1 MHHSDIDPNSGS
13 IANAS
18 KIIGLPLQCRPMA
31 SGQSRDSGARRL
43 AEQLERSRLA
53 RLRQYDGQGLRPE
66 CRLLAAWQAKRLR
79 HTYSDLL
86 ETSRY
91 RKAVEFF
98 LTDLYGDKDFSAR
111 DEGVE
116 RVYPVMSRVMPSA
129 ALLTISI
136 GIELHAISQELDL
149 DMVAM
154 LWGEMNVG
162 ERLDAAAYA
171 EAYRRC
177 GNLDARRR
185 QISIVREVGE
195 SLDSVVF
202 KPFIY
207 NAVKLGKGPAKMAG
221 LLELHDFI
229 VRGFIAFRAMKGSE
243 EFIDAIVGRET
254 EIMESILAREPVASW
269 APPGDPSLAR

>member
-1 MHHSDIDPNSGS
+1 MSS
-13 IANAS
+13 AE
-18 KIIGLPLQCRPMA
+18 
-31 SGQSRDSGARRL
+31 SRDSGARRL

-53 RLRQYDGQGLRPE
+53 RLRQYNEQGLRPE
-66 CRLLAAWQAKRLR
+66 CRMLAAWQARRLR
-79 HTYSDLL
+79 HTYRDLL
-86 ETSRY
+86 EISRY

-116 RVYPVMSRVMPSA
+116 RVYPIMSRVMPGP
-129 ALLTISI
+129 ALHTISI

-149 DMVAM
+149 DMVAV
-154 LWGEMNVG
+154 LWGEMG
-162 ERLDAAAYA
+162 LDNGLHAEAYA

-177 GNLDARRR
+177 GNVDARRR

-207 NAVKLGKGPAKMAG
+207 NAVKLGRGPAKMAG
-221 LLELHDFI
+221 LLPLHDFI
-229 VRGFIAFRAMKGSE
+229 QRGFIAFRAMKGSA
-243 EFIDAIVGRET
+243 EFIDAVITRET
-254 EIMESILAREPVASW
+254 AIMESILAGEPASSW
-269 APPGDPSLAR
+269 APPGDPSLDA

>member
-1 MHHSDIDPNSGS
+1 MGS
-13 IANAS
+13 
-18 KIIGLPLQCRPMA
+18 PE
-31 SGQSRDSGARRL
+31 SRDVGARRL

-53 RLRQYDGQGLRPE
+53 RLRQYDDQGLRPE
-66 CRLLAAWQAKRLR
+66 CRLLAAWQAGRLR
-79 HTYSDLL
+79 HTYRDLL
-86 ETSRY
+86 ELSRY

-116 RVYPVMSRVMPSA
+116 RVYPIMSRVMPGP

-162 ERLDAAAYA
+162 EHLDAAAYA

-177 GNLDARRR
+177 GNIDARRR

-207 NAVKLGKGPAKMAG
+207 NAVKLGRGPAKMAG
-221 LLELHDFI
+221 LLDLHDFI
-229 VRGFIAFRAMKGSE
+229 ERGFIAFRAMKGSE
-243 EFIDAIVGRET
+243 DFIDAIVTRET
-254 EIMESILAREPVASW
+254 AIMESILGGKPVDGW
-269 APPGDPSLAR
+269 APPGDPAVSGGKRG

>member
-1 MHHSDIDPNSGS
+1 M
-13 IANAS
+13 
-18 KIIGLPLQCRPMA
+18 
-31 SGQSRDSGARRL
+31 GARRL

-53 RLRQYDGQGLRPE
+53 RLRQYDEQGLRPE
-66 CRLLAAWQAKRLR
+66 CRMLAAWQARRLR
-79 HTYSDLL
+79 HTYRDLL

-98 LTDLYGDKDFSAR
+98 LTDLYGDKDFSGR

-116 RVYPVMSRVMPSA
+116 RVYPIMSRVMPGP
-129 ALLTISI
+129 ALMTISI

-154 LWGEMNVG
+154 LWGEMG
-162 ERLDAAAYA
+162 LQGPLTAQHYA

-177 GNLDARRR
+177 GAHDARRR
-185 QISIVREVGE
+185 QIGIVREVGE
-195 SLDSVVF
+195 SLDSIVF

-207 NAVKLGKGPAKMAG
+207 NAVKLARGPAKMAG

-229 VRGFIAFRAMKGSE
+229 ERGFVAFRAMKGSE
-243 EFIDAIVGRET
+243 EFIDAIVTRET
-254 EIMESILAREPVASW
+254 TIMASILGGEPVAAW
-269 APPGDPSLAR
+269 APPGDPAYAGG

>member
-1 MHHSDIDPNSGS
+1 
-13 IANAS
+13 
-18 KIIGLPLQCRPMA
+18 MA
-31 SGQSRDSGARRL
+31 SAETRDAGARRL

-53 RLRQYDGQGLRPE
+53 RLRQYDSDGLRPE
-66 CRLLAAWQAKRLR
+66 CRVLAGWQARRLR
-79 HTYSDLL
+79 HTYRDLL
-86 ETSRY
+86 EVPRY

-98 LTDLYGDKDFSAR
+98 LNDLYGDKDFSAR

-116 RVYPVMSRVMPSA
+116 RVYPIMSRVMPGP

-149 DMVAM
+149 DMVAV
-154 LWGEMNVG
+154 LWGEMGVTDGLTADN
-162 ERLDAAAYA
+162 YA

-177 GNLDARRR
+177 GNVDARRR

-207 NAVKLGKGPAKMAG
+207 NAVKLGRGPAKMAG
-221 LLELHDFI
+221 LLPLHDFI
-229 VRGFIAFRAMKGSE
+229 ERGFISFRAMKGST
-243 EFIDAIVGRET
+243 EFIDAVVSRET
-254 EIMESILAREPVASW
+254 AIMESILAREPVSSW
-269 APPGDPSLAR
+269 APTGDPSLDASPPR

>member
-1 MHHSDIDPNSGS
+1 M
-13 IANAS
+13 AS
-18 KIIGLPLQCRPMA
+18 KET
-31 SGQSRDSGARRL
+31 RDSSARQL

-53 RLRQYDGQGLRPE
+53 RLRQYDEHGLRPE
-66 CRLLAAWQAKRLR
+66 CRMLAAWQAQRLR
-79 HTYSDLL
+79 HTYRDLL
-86 ETSRY
+86 EISRY

-116 RVYPVMSRVMPSA
+116 RVYPIMSKIMPGA
-129 ALLTISI
+129 ALHTISI

-149 DMVAM
+149 DMVAV
-154 LWGEMNVG
+154 LWGEMDVG
-162 ERLDAAAYA
+162 DNLDAAAYA

-177 GNLDARRR
+177 GNMDARRR
-185 QISIVREVGE
+185 QISIVNEVGE

-207 NAVKLGKGPAKMAG
+207 NAVKLGKTPARMAG

-229 VRGFIAFRAMKGSE
+229 ERGFIAFRAMQGSD
-243 EFIDAIVGRET
+243 EFIDAVISRET
-254 EIMESILAREPVASW
+254 EIMASIIAAEPVSNW
-269 APPGDPSLAR
+269 APPDDPSRR